1 MRASPAETLLFFA
14 IPSQSWECQNI
25 GDVIWKCVFAPGSFN
40 SLGPA
45 LLILKARE
53 SCFANEWSHAISWAA
68 QLLSFFSA
76 IESTV
81 TSRVQMDPL
90 LHTICLFS
98 FKWPHCLWR
107 PKRCECKT
115 ECAQLNWYHHK
126 TRPCFSPSILG
137 SHTNTTALEEGRRLK
152 NFLLRL

>member
-1 MRASPAETLLFFA
+1 MRASPAETLLFLRFRVNPGNA
-14 IPSQSWECQNI
+14 KTLGTWSEN
-25 GDVIWKCVFAPGSFN
+25 VFSLQGHFN

-45 LLILKARE
+45 LLILKASE